1 MIKAELQKVQS
12 AKGEH
17 FRAFIFEQEAG
28 TDKVEERAMFDRQLE
43 NLETKKKT
51 ERILRSELGTKMQA
65 IVKQDGLVRLQERRA
80 EIELEAELKR
90 LKMIR
95 EALVAAK
102 GLRNADRRPSAWW
115 IPMVSPDGSWFR
127 EISRTAECYWEPMA

>member
-1 MIKAELQKVQS
+1 M
-12 AKGEH
+12 
-17 FRAFIFEQEAG
+17 
-28 TDKVEERAMFDRQLE
+28 
-43 NLETKKKT
+43 
-51 ERILRSELGTKMQA
+51 
-65 IVKQDGLVRLQERRA
+65 VKLQERRA

-102 GLRNADRRPSAWW
+102 GLKNADRRPSAWW
-115 IPMVSPDGSWFR
+115 IPMVSQDGSWFR